1 MKFVLKYEITGKI
14 NIGERW
20 QCAHIRQKRVLVGC
34 GKGVVFKMNMFVV
47 IQQML
52 VLLVMMLLG
61 YIVFQLKWL
70 DGNACSKMSKIVV
83 NVLNPCLII
92 NGVLGK
98 EVHLESSMLFQT
110 LVLVIVYYGG
120 LILISLPVTS
130 ALHVKKEHYNLY
142 RLMMIFSNVGFM
154 GIPVISSIYG
164 KESILLIAFYN
175 LGYCLLLYT
184 YGIYLA
190 GKNTQAG
197 EAAESGV
204 QWKKLINPGVVS
216 CVAAIAIFASGVSM
230 PDSVCT
236 FFDYVGNAA
245 VPLSMILIGASVA
258 QGGRKE
264 FFLDKKMY
272 AFTALKMLVI
282 PVTAALLMQLLP
294 WSEMVEGVFIL
305 MLAMPVGSIVV
316 MLATESGNDAIEC
329 TKGSIITTLVSV
341 VTIPVVA
348 ALLTF

>member
-1 MKFVLKYEITGKI
+1 
-14 NIGERW
+14 
-20 QCAHIRQKRVLVGC
+20 
-34 GKGVVFKMNMFVV
+34 MNMFVV

-52 VLLVMMLLG
+52 VLLVMMLIG
-61 YIVFQLKWL
+61 YIVFRIKWL
-70 DGNACSKMSKIVV
+70 DGNACSRMSKIVV
-83 NVLNPCLII
+83 NVLNPCLMV

-98 EVHLESSMLFQT
+98 EAKLEGSMLFQT
-110 LVLVIVYYGG
+110 LVLVVIYFAV
-120 LILISLPVTS
+120 LILISGPVAS
-130 ALHVKKEHYNLY
+130 ALHVRKEHFNLY

-164 KESILLIAFYN
+164 KEAILLIAFYN
-175 LGYCLLLYT
+175 LGYNLLLYT

-190 GKNTQAG
+190 GKGCSVMGETKAGKSPGFSEEPG
-197 EAAESGV
+197 EAAGKRLPAEGKADGGAGMD
-204 QWKKLINPGVVS
+204 WKKLLNPGVAS
-216 CVAAIAIFASGVSM
+216 CVAAIVIFVSGVTM
-230 PDSVCT
+230 PESVCT

-272 AFTALKMLVI
+272 AFMAVKMLAI
-282 PVTAALLMQLLP
+282 PIAAALLVRLLP
-294 WSEMVEGVFIL
+294 WPAMVEGVFIL

-329 TKGSIITTLVSV
+329 TKGSILTTLVSV
-341 VTIPVVA
+341 LTIPIVSVF
-348 ALLTF
+348 LQF

>member
-1 MKFVLKYEITGKI
+1 
-14 NIGERW
+14 
-20 QCAHIRQKRVLVGC
+20 
-34 GKGVVFKMNMFVV
+34 MNMFVV

-52 VLLVMMLLG
+52 VLLVMMFIG
-61 YIVFQLKWL
+61 YIVFRIKWL
-70 DGNACSKMSKIVV
+70 DENSCSRMSKIVI
-83 NVLNPCLII
+83 NVLNPCLMV

-98 EVHLESSMLFQT
+98 EAHLEGSMLFQT
-110 LVLVIVYYGG
+110 LVLVVIYYGI
-120 LILISLPVTS
+120 LILISLPVAS
-130 ALHVKKEHYNLY
+130 ALHVRREHYNLY

-175 LGYCLLLYT
+175 LGYNLLLYT

-190 GKNTQAG
+190 GKHSQTEEKAG
-197 EAAESGV
+197 SGM

-216 CVAAIAIFASGVSM
+216 CVAAIAIFASGISM

-272 AFTALKMLVI
+272 AFMAVKMLAI
-282 PVTAALLMQLLP
+282 PIIAALLMRLLP
-294 WSEMVEGVFIL
+294 WPAMVEGVFIL

-329 TKGSIITTLVSV
+329 TKGSILTTLVSV
-341 VTIPVVA
+341 ITIPIVA
-348 ALLTF
+348 GLLTF